1 MSDARERPPLLTLQG
16 VTKRFGGVEANT
28 DVTFAVDPGEIVG
41 LIGPNGAGKSTLFD
55 VVTGFQQPDAGE
67 VRLGGERIT
76 GLAPDEINRRG
87 LARTFQKLRPFAGMT
102 VVENVMVGA
111 LRHAP
116 RPAVAREAAMRCLRL
131 VGLDDKAEAFARE
144 LSTGQRKRLEMA
156 RALATR
162 PRLLLLDE
170 VTGGVD
176 QRSIP
181 GLVDLIGRLRA
192 EGVTLVVIE
201 HNMRV
206 IMSVADR
213 IVALHL
219 GRKIA
224 EGPPAAVVRDPGLIE
239 AYLGGAY
246 LGPGREG

>member
-1 MSDARERPPLLTLQG
+1 MSAARESQPLLTLQG
-16 VTKRFGGVEANT
+16 VTKRFGGVEANA

-55 VVTGFQQPDAGE
+55 VVTGFQRPDAGE

-116 RPAVAREAAMRCLRL
+116 RPAVAREAAMHCLRL

-176 QRSIP
+176 QRSLP
-181 GLVDLIGRLRA
+181 GLVRLIQKVRG
-192 EGVTLVVIE
+192 EGVNSACYRAQSPRGQRDWLV
-201 HNMRV
+201 M
-206 IMSVADR
+206 
-213 IVALHL
+213 LHL
-219 GRKIA
+219 GQKIQ
-224 EGPPAAVVRDPGLIE
+224 EGPPASVVSDPEVVQICV
-239 AYLGGAY
+239 GGA
-246 LGPGREG
+246 GARG